1 MALFTKKPLL
11 ETWSNL
17 KIFYQTKLPW
27 ELDMEVFDI
36 DIFLRRNMIKH
47 IKFCITA
54 FPLSKKTF
62 SKELSL
68 CHKLWFLITISLEPN
83 VGDPRFFKLWIL
95 LGQIFWAWIIKGLQH
110 QVSARWVFEYLSLW
124 QKLNSFNWFSF
135 SLLTKSVWKKAIG
148 KNMLLC
154 YLGEMLP
161 QAKFTRQTWTR
172 QKVA

>member
-11 ETWSNL
+11 KTWSNL

-83 VGDPRFFKLWIL
+83 VADLRFFKLWIL
-95 LGQIFWAWIIKGLQH
+95 LDQIIWVWNIKGLRH
-110 QVSARWVFEYLSLW
+110 WVLKILRFKYLILF
-124 QKLNSFNWFSF
+124 QRLNSF
-135 SLLTKSVWKKAIG
+135 
-148 KNMLLC
+148 
-154 YLGEMLP
+154 
-161 QAKFTRQTWTR
+161 
-172 QKVA
+172 